1 MWYCCSSQ
9 TSASF
14 SHVAFPR
21 TGSNLRIIFSESYL
35 SVLYRRLYSPPAV
48 DLLKSLHYRISL
60 EAKGNGWPSV
70 CSDNASRAFAHITA
84 SRKGDSSV
92 FVGWP
97 PFIAAWPAVQSGTP
111 SWLGQGNAM
120 WMRGQLLPR
129 CSSALPS
136 WQPWNSTWKMRSHL
150 VTPQGKTTAGGG
162 QCSKR
167 STPSFGIDIKS
178 HGIFLEISGIFQA
191 SNFPSMLKRLPL
203 FPIHLHH
210 QNYCL
215 LSFYLHHTLLL
226 PLTPRG
232 QLLRC
237 HLSLFMKRAGM
248 CMH

>member
-1 MWYCCSSQ
+1 MADPVCVQTMPAGHLPTSQLQGKETALCLLDGHLSSQ
-9 TSASF
+9 LGLQSSRGHPHGWAR
-14 SHVAFPR
+14 V
-21 TGSNLRIIFSESYL
+21 
-35 SVLYRRLYSPPAV
+35 VLCGCVVR
-48 DLLKSLHYRISL
+48 
-60 EAKGNGWPSV
+60 
-70 CSDNASRAFAHITA
+70 
-84 SRKGDSSV
+84 
-92 FVGWP
+92 
-97 PFIAAWPAVQSGTP
+97 
-111 SWLGQGNAM
+111 
-120 WMRGQLLPR
+120 LLPR

-136 WQPWNSTWKMRSHL
+136 WQPWNSTWKMRFHL

-178 HGIFLEISGIFQA
+178 HGMFLETSGIFQA